1 MALYVGTSGWSYPE
15 WRATKNKPS
24 RPAFYPEGLPP
35 SRFLGHYAEVLS
47 ACEINATFYRVQTR
61 RTVAAWADS
70 TPPRFRF
77 AAKAHRVPTPSASV
91 APRGFVHTFLTDY
104 LDSLTALQSR
114 LGAVFLQFPPH
125 RSRDDAGVFELLTVL
140 GKSVPFAAEFRHDS
154 WNVPE
159 VGDAL
164 AALGGTL
171 CVSDM
176 GGAVPAAMPP
186 GRIAYLRLRADRYG
200 PEARGEWRDL
210 VMAEAL
216 RREVFVFTKH
226 RAVAPRDPRG
236 GLGLALWL
244 QAAG

>member
-1 MALYVGTSGWSYPE
+1 MALYVGTSDWSYPE

-77 AAKAHRVPTPSASV
+77 AAKAHRVLTHSASV

-104 LDSLTALQSR
+104 L
-114 LGAVFLQFPPH
+114 
-125 RSRDDAGVFELLTVL
+125 
-140 GKSVPFAAEFRHDS
+140 
-154 WNVPE
+154 
-159 VGDAL
+159 DAL

-216 RREVFVFTKH
+216 RRDVFVFTKH

-244 QAAG
+244 QA